1 MKGSLG
7 GSLWTSWP
15 ADSTPILVSTRD
27 NQRWLFAAGANQE
40 KYTEIQNMDKVSN
53 KY

>member
-7 GSLWTSWP
+7 ESLSRDVLP
-15 ADSTPILVSTRD
+15 LPRHNSVSTRD
-27 NQRWLFAAGANQE
+27 AQVWLFAAGANQE